1 MRGPQGNTGR
11 TVVLSVSARSPTFR
25 GVTVDLITSPS
36 PRGVLDHT
44 ARFLADRPA
53 GERTAA
59 VVPRA
64 YLKRELRDRL
74 LEIEGGGGWL
84 GARVLAFSE
93 LFEHYLNHLPGRPV
107 LTASQVRQVVA
118 ALIRQMH
125 AESEGRWFEGQ
136 VIGDRVSE
144 ATLRSLTR
152 LLLELEPADL
162 PVAELQ
168 ERLATGARSEELN
181 ARAREAVELFRR
193 YRARLEDGGYLGPR
207 GREVAA
213 AQAAAG
219 VRPPHGLTRFRV
231 LGIDGQ
237 FPTSPHVTWVEA
249 AASHPDVERV
259 EVVALL
265 PDDLPEEAWSVHANE
280 PLYERWTAGGAGD
293 ARTLVDPAAKGGE
306 DGDGGGRAAASVPRD
321 LEALGRAPFAFRR
334 GPAASSDAVR
344 GVRLP
349 DEQLELDWVAGEVKR
364 LALEEDVPLHEIAVV
379 SRDMARRAPDLE
391 RRLREMGVPS
401 VASYEA
407 RLTDVP
413 AVRAL
418 LLACRLPAE
427 GWPARDL
434 VALAESPYLLPD
446 VSPAV
451 LRRASRREDEP
462 DTGAGW
468 VDRLTRMVE
477 EVMEETD
484 LLVQSV
490 EDREVLESA
499 DALAAWVD
507 ALEGFAGGGE
517 QRPTEWVEGLA
528 SAVERWDLEDRIY
541 APHAKIDEEER
552 LRLARVDLDG
562 LNRLLHGANDWLR
575 GREVAGLED
584 LPMDAA
590 EFHAEL
596 REISSRERIRVSSY
610 PRRAVHLVG
619 PSQAGYR
626 SWSRVFVI
634 GLVDGVFPASR
645 ESDEHLLTEEERR
658 AVNLPTRAQRSARER
673 ILFQLAAGSARD
685 GLALTAPA
693 ADDRGK
699 ALVTSP
705 FLTHLGLRLEGFEV
719 EDLTARDVLPDGEE
733 DVRSERD
740 AELLA
745 TGRYRDV
752 TDAPAASRAE
762 IRKRLGDDALLR
774 GWLARAGTGRARR
787 AWAVARVRDDLERV
801 LRDDPW
807 EQTRLF
813 EDRPPFGE
821 YAGIFLPGEVPEWI
835 RSDEAAFS
843 PSAFRAY
850 RGCRFRFFLGTV
862 LGLRERAEEETGHRE
877 AGAFGTVQHRIL
889 EKLYRGL
896 LEADRLPPASG
907 EAIPA
912 MLDEL
917 EGVAR
922 EVLQETTGSGHEEL
936 WRLDRDVVVH
946 LLRRFVAWDLTEM
959 LRAERDPGHEGLR
972 TRIEGLERQLG
983 TRRQPVEVTALEE
996 TFRLRGTID
1005 RLEAVDDPRLAPESR
1020 AADGSLVIR
1029 DYKTGRW
1036 ARQPGPEQ
1044 FLEGKALQLPLYARM
1059 LRRHEEEYGGGRRHV
1074 YGFGV
1079 LTTADPTRSGRL
1091 DVRRAR
1097 VDDEGRV
1104 HLAADRQ
1111 LGDNPVLRAERAA
1124 LREAAGMVKEMRA
1137 GRFAPSPDPDA
1148 WSCPMGPL
1156 CCQRR
1161 RGGAAGRAGG
1171 RRFEMP
1177 LRIGREEYED
1187 LAGEPEATDGRVPDA
1202 GDPEPTGDGE
1212 AAE

>member
-1 MRGPQGNTGR
+1 M
-11 TVVLSVSARSPTFR
+11 TVE
-25 GVTVDLITSPS
+25 LITSPS

-74 LEIEGGGGWL
+74 LEAEGSGGWL
-84 GARVLAFSE
+84 GARVLTFSE
-93 LFEHYLNHLPGRPV
+93 LFDHYLNHLPGRPT

-118 ALIRQMH
+118 ALVRQMH
-125 AESEGRWFEGQ
+125 AESDGRWFEGQ
-136 VIGDRVSE
+136 VVGDRVSE

-168 ERLATGARSEELN
+168 ERLAAGARSEELD

-193 YRARLEDGGYLGPR
+193 YRARLESEGGYLGPK
-207 GREVAA
+207 GQEVAA
-213 AQAAAG
+213 ARSATD
-219 VRPPHGLTRFRV
+219 VPPPHGLTRFRV
-231 LGIDGQ
+231 LGVDGH
-237 FPTSPHVTWVEA
+237 FTTSPHVTWVEA
-249 AASHPDVERV
+249 AASHPRV
-259 EVVALL
+259 ESVQVVALL
-265 PDDLPEEAWSVHANE
+265 PEDLPEEAWSIHANE
-280 PLYERWTAGGAGD
+280 ALYERWTAEGAEAARRLIDPAREGSGAGD
-293 ARTLVDPAAKGGE
+293 GGPA
-306 DGDGGGRAAASVPRD
+306 GGGGTGEPEAGDAEAIPAD

-334 GPAASSDAVR
+334 PPAAATGAVR

-364 LALEEDVPLHEIAVV
+364 LALEEGVPLHEIAVV
-379 SRDMARRAPDLE
+379 ARDMGRRAPDLE

-401 VASYEA
+401 VASHET
-407 RLTDVP
+407 RLDEVP
-413 AVRAL
+413 AARAL
-418 LLACRLPAE
+418 LLAYRLPAE

-451 LRRASRREDEP
+451 LRRAARRREQP
-462 DTGAGW
+462 DTGRGW
-468 VDRLTRMVE
+468 VERLTELVE

-490 EDREVLESA
+490 EDREVLESG

-517 QRPTEWVEGLA
+517 QRPTEWVRGLA
-528 SAVERWDLEDRIY
+528 SAVERWGLEDRIY
-541 APHAKIDEEER
+541 AKHAKIDEDER

-584 LPMDAA
+584 LPMRAG

-596 REISSRERIRVSSY
+596 RQIASRERIRVSSY
-610 PRRAVHLVG
+610 PRRAVHLVD

-626 SWSRVFVI
+626 SWSRVFVV
-634 GLVDGVFPASR
+634 GLVDGVFPAAR
-645 ESDEHLLTEEERR
+645 GSDEHLLTEEERR
-658 AVNLPTRAQRSARER
+658 AVSLPTRAQRGARER
-673 ILFQLAAGSARD
+673 VLFQLAAGSARD
-685 GLALTAPA
+685 RLTLTAPA

-705 FLTHLGLRLEGFEV
+705 FLTHMRLRISGFEV
-719 EDLTARDVLPDGEE
+719 DDLTARDVLPDGEE

-745 TGRYRDV
+745 TARYRQA
-752 TDAPAASRAE
+752 TDASASGPAEVRERISS
-762 IRKRLGDDALLR
+762 DPLLR
-774 GWLARAGTGRARR
+774 GWLARPATDRARR

-801 LRDDPW
+801 LRENPW
-807 EQTRLF
+807 EQTQLF
-813 EDRPPFGE
+813 EDRPAFGE
-821 YAGIFLPGEVPEWI
+821 YAGIFLPGEVPGWI
-835 RSDEAAFS
+835 RSGEASFS

-850 RGCRFRFFLGTV
+850 RACRFRFFLGTV
-862 LGLRERAEEETGHRE
+862 VGLRERVEEETGHRE

-889 EKLYRGL
+889 ERLYRGL
-896 LEADRLPPASG
+896 VEEGRLPPASG
-907 EAIPA
+907 EEVSEI
-912 MLDEL
+912 LDEL
-917 EGVAR
+917 EVVAR
-922 EVLQETTGSGHEEL
+922 DVLQETTGSGHEEL
-936 WRLDRDVVVH
+936 WRLDRDVVVR
-946 LLRRFVAWDLTEM
+946 LLQRFVAWDLTEM
-959 LRAERDPGHEGLR
+959 LRADTDPEHEGLR
-972 TRIEGLERQLG
+972 TRIEGLEKRLG
-983 TRRQPVEVTALEE
+983 GSGQPVEVEALEE
-996 TFRLRGTID
+996 TFRLHGTVD
-1005 RLEAVDDPRLAPESR
+1005 RVEAVDDPRLAPESR
-1020 AADGSLVIR
+1020 AANGSLIVR

-1036 ARQPGPEQ
+1036 ARQPGGEQ
-1044 FLEGKALQLPLYARM
+1044 FLEGEALQLPLYARM
-1059 LRRHEEEYGGGRRHV
+1059 LRRHEEEHGEGPRHV
-1074 YGFGV
+1074 FGFGV
-1079 LTTADPTRSGRL
+1079 LTTADPTRSGSL
-1091 DVRRAR
+1091 DVRRVR
-1097 VDDEGRV
+1097 VGEGGRV
-1104 HLAADRQ
+1104 HLAADRE
-1111 LGDNPVLRAERAA
+1111 LGDNPVLRSERAA

-1148 WSCPMGPL
+1148 WGCPMGPL

-1161 RGGAAGRAGG
+1161 RGGAPPGGGR

-1177 LRIGREEYED
+1177 LRIGWDEYRRVSGDEVGA
-1187 LAGEPEATDGRVPDA
+1187 AGAENGTSADA
-1202 GDPEPTGDGE
+1202 DGE

>member
-1 MRGPQGNTGR
+1 M
-11 TVVLSVSARSPTFR
+11 TVE
-25 GVTVDLITSPS
+25 LITSPS

-74 LEIEGGGGWL
+74 LDVEEGGGWL
-84 GARVLAFSE
+84 GARVLTFSE
-93 LFEHYLNHLPGRPV
+93 LFDHYLNHLPGRPV

-193 YRARLEDGGYLGPR
+193 YRARLESGGYLGPR
-207 GREVAA
+207 GQEVAA
-213 AQAAAG
+213 AGSASQVA
-219 VRPPHGLTRFRV
+219 PPHGLARFRV
-231 LGIDGQ
+231 LGVDGQ
-237 FPTSPHVTWVEA
+237 FPTSPHVTWIEA

-265 PDDLPEEAWSVHANE
+265 PDDLPEEAWAVHANE
-280 PLYERWTAGGAGD
+280 PLYERWTAEGAEA
-293 ARTLVDPAAKGGE
+293 ARTLIDPASGA
-306 DGDGGGRAAASVPRD
+306 DSNGDGGPDREPVPRD

-334 GPAASSDAVR
+334 RPVESAGAVR

-379 SRDMARRAPDLE
+379 ARDMARRAPDLE

-418 LLACRLPAE
+418 LLAYRLPAE

-451 LRRASRREDEP
+451 LRRAARREEEP
-462 DTGAGW
+462 DTGEGW
-468 VDRLTRMVE
+468 VERLTEMVE

-528 SAVERWDLEDRIY
+528 SAVERWDLEDRVY

-596 REISSRERIRVSSY
+596 REIASRERIRVSSY

-634 GLVDGVFPASR
+634 GLVDGVFPAAR
-645 ESDEHLLTEEERR
+645 ESDEYLLTEEERR

-673 ILFQLAAGSARD
+673 LLFQLAAGSARD
-685 GLALTAPA
+685 RLTLTAPA

-705 FLTHLGLRLEGFEV
+705 FLTHLGLRLDDFEV
-719 EDLTARDVLPDGEE
+719 TDLTARDVLPGDEG

-745 TGRYRDV
+745 TARYREV
-752 TDAPAASRAE
+752 TDDPAASPAE
-762 IRKRLGDDALLR
+762 VRKRMTDDALLR
-774 GWLARAGTGRARR
+774 GWLGRPGTDRARS
-787 AWAVARVRDDLERV
+787 AWAVARMRDDLERV
-801 LRDDPW
+801 LRENPW

-813 EDRPPFGE
+813 EDRPAFGE
-821 YAGIFLPGEVPEWI
+821 YAGLFLPAEVPEWI
-835 RSDEAAFS
+835 RSEEATFS
-843 PSAFRAY
+843 PSAFRSY

-862 LGLRERAEEETGHRE
+862 LGLRERVEAETGHGE

-889 EKLYRGL
+889 EKLYRRL
-896 LEADRLPPASG
+896 LDEGRLPPSSG
-907 EAIPA
+907 EAIPRI
-912 MLDEL
+912 LDEL
-917 EGVAR
+917 EEVAR

-959 LRAERDPGHEGLR
+959 LRAEEDPGHGGLR
-972 TRIEGLERQLG
+972 TRIEGLERRLG
-983 TRRQPVEVTALEE
+983 TGRRPVEVEALEE

-1005 RLEAVDDPRLAPESR
+1005 RVEAVDDPRLAPESR
-1020 AADGSLVIR
+1020 AANGSLVIR

-1059 LRRHEEEYGGGRRHV
+1059 LRRHEEEYGEGRRHI

-1079 LTTADPTRSGRL
+1079 LTTANPTRSGRL

-1104 HLAADRQ
+1104 HLTADRQ

-1137 GRFAPSPDPDA
+1137 GRFAPSPDPDT
-1148 WSCPMGPL
+1148 WGCPMGPL

-1161 RGGAAGRAGG
+1161 RGGATGAGGG

-1177 LRIGREEYED
+1177 LRIGWDEYRRI
-1187 LAGEPEATDGRVPDA
+1187 APDA
-1202 GDPEPTGDGE
+1202 AEGAEDGAPADAGGE

>member
-1 MRGPQGNTGR
+1 
-11 TVVLSVSARSPTFR
+11 
-25 GVTVDLITSPS
+25 VTVELITSPS

-74 LEIEGGGGWL
+74 LEVEGTGGWL
-84 GARVLAFSE
+84 GARVLTFSE
-93 LFEHYLNHLPGRPV
+93 LFDHYLNHLPGRPV

-125 AESEGRWFEGQ
+125 VESEGRWFEGQ

-168 ERLATGARSEELN
+168 ERLAAGAQSEELN

-193 YRARLEDGGYLGPR
+193 YRARLESEGGYLGPK

-213 AQAAAG
+213 AQAASE
-219 VRPPHGLTRFRV
+219 VPPPHGLTRFRV
-231 LGIDGQ
+231 LGVDGQ
-237 FPTSPHVTWVEA
+237 FPTSPHVAWVEA
-249 AASHPDVERV
+249 AASHPEVERV
-259 EVVALL
+259 EVVAVL
-265 PDDLPEEAWSVHANE
+265 PEDLPEEAWAVHANE
-280 PLYERWTAGGAGD
+280 PLYERWTAEGAEA
-293 ARTLVDPAAKGGE
+293 ARTLIDPAGGE
-306 DGDGGGRAAASVPRD
+306 GGEASTAADGGVGMPELPPD
-321 LEALGRAPFAFRR
+321 LEALGRSPFAFRR
-334 GPAASSDAVR
+334 EPAPATGSVR

-364 LALEEDVPLHEIAVV
+364 LALEEDVPPHEIAVV
-379 SRDMARRAPDLE
+379 ARDMGRRAPDLE

-407 RLTDVP
+407 RLADVP

-418 LLACRLPAE
+418 LLAYRLPAE

-451 LRRASRREDEP
+451 LRRAARREEEP
-462 DTGAGW
+462 DTGQGW
-468 VDRLTRMVE
+468 VDRLTEMVE

-507 ALEGFAGGGE
+507 ALERIAGGGE
-517 QRPTEWVEGLA
+517 QRPTEWAEGLA
-528 SAVERWDLEDRIY
+528 SAVERWDLEERIY

-584 LPMDAA
+584 LPMGAG

-596 REISSRERIRVSSY
+596 RDIASRERIRVSSY

-626 SWSRVFVI
+626 SWSRVFVV
-634 GLVDGVFPASR
+634 GLVDGVFPAAR
-645 ESDEHLLTEEERR
+645 ESDEYLLTEEERR

-673 ILFQLAAGSARD
+673 MLFQLAAGAARD
-685 GLALTAPA
+685 GLTLTAPA

-705 FLTHLGLRLEGFEV
+705 FLTHLGLRLEDFGV
-719 EDLTARDVLPDGEE
+719 EDLTARDVLPAAEE

-745 TGRYRDV
+745 TGRYREV
-752 TDAPAASRAE
+752 TDEPAASRAE
-762 IRKRLGDDALLR
+762 TEERIGGDALLR
-774 GWLARAGTGRARR
+774 GWLARPGTERARR

-801 LRDDPW
+801 LRENPW

-813 EDRPPFGE
+813 EDRPAFGE
-821 YAGIFLPGEVPEWI
+821 HAGLFLPSEVPEWI
-835 RSDEAAFS
+835 RSEEASFS
-843 PSAFRAY
+843 PSSFRAY

-862 LGLRERAEEETGHRE
+862 LGLRERVEEETGHRE

-889 EKLYRGL
+889 EELYRGL
-896 LEADRLPPASG
+896 LDRGRLPPSSR
-907 EAIPA
+907 EEIPEI
-912 MLDEL
+912 LEEL

-922 EVLQETTGSGHEEL
+922 SVLQETTGSGHEEL

-946 LLRRFVAWDLTEM
+946 LLERFVAWDLTEM
-959 LRAERDPGHEGLR
+959 LRADRDPEYGGIR
-972 TRIEGLERQLG
+972 TRIEGLERRLG
-983 TRRQPVEVTALEE
+983 SGRRPVEVEALEE
-996 TFRLRGTID
+996 TFRLHGTID
-1005 RLEAVDDPRLAPESR
+1005 RVEAVDDPRLAPESR
-1020 AADGSLVIR
+1020 AASGSLVIR

-1059 LRRHEEEYGGGRRHV
+1059 LRRHEEEYGDGPRHI

-1079 LTTADPTRSGRL
+1079 LTTANPTRSGRL
-1091 DVRRAR
+1091 DVRRVR
-1097 VDDEGRV
+1097 LDDEGRV
-1104 HLAADRQ
+1104 HLAADRE
-1111 LGDNPVLRAERAA
+1111 LGDNPVLRSERAA

-1137 GRFAPSPDPDA
+1137 GRFAPSPDPDT
-1148 WSCPMGPL
+1148 WGCPMGTL

-1161 RGGAAGRAGG
+1161 RGGATGG
-1171 RRFEMP
+1171 GGARRFEMP
-1177 LRIGREEYED
+1177 LRIGWDEYREIAD
-1187 LAGEPEATDGRVPDA
+1187 D
-1202 GDPEPTGDGE
+1202 
-1212 AAE
+1212 AAEISA

>member
-1 MRGPQGNTGR
+1 M
-11 TVVLSVSARSPTFR
+11 
-25 GVTVDLITSPS
+25 TVDLITSPS

-74 LEIEGGGGWL
+74 LEAEGSGGWL
-84 GARVLAFSE
+84 GARILTFSE
-93 LFEHYLNHLPGRPV
+93 LFDHYLNHLPGRPV

-118 ALIRQMH
+118 ALIRKMH

-213 AQAAAG
+213 AQAASE
-219 VRPPHGLTRFRV
+219 VTPPHGLTRFRV
-231 LGIDGQ
+231 LGVDGQ

-249 AASHPDVERV
+249 AASQPDVERV
-259 EVVALL
+259 EVVTLL
-265 PDDLPEEAWSVHANE
+265 PDDLPAEAWAVHANE
-280 PLYERWTAGGAGD
+280 PLYERWTAGGAED
-293 ARTLVDPAAKGGE
+293 ARRLIDPAAE
-306 DGDGGGRAAASVPRD
+306 RDGDGPAGTSVPRD

-334 GPAASSDAVR
+334 DSAASSGAAR

-349 DEQLELDWVAGEVKR
+349 DEQLELEWVAGEVKR

-379 SRDMARRAPDLE
+379 ARDMARRAPDLE

-407 RLTDVP
+407 RLADVP

-418 LLACRLPAE
+418 LLAYRLPAE
-427 GWPARDL
+427 GWPVRDL

-451 LRRASRREDEP
+451 LRRAARREEEP
-462 DTGAGW
+462 DSGQGW
-468 VDRLTRMVE
+468 VDRLTEMVE

-507 ALEGFAGGGE
+507 ALEGFAGAGE

-584 LPMDAA
+584 LPMEAD

-596 REISSRERIRVSSY
+596 REISSREQIRLSSY

-645 ESDEHLLTEEERR
+645 ESDEYLLTEEERR

-673 ILFQLAAGSARD
+673 ILFQLAAGSARER
-685 GLALTAPA
+685 LTLTAPA

-705 FLTHLGLRLEGFEV
+705 FLTHLGLRLDDFGV
-719 EDLTARDVLPDGEE
+719 EDLTARDVLPDDEE

-745 TGRYRDV
+745 TRRYREV
-752 TDAPAASRAE
+752 TDDPAARRTE
-762 IRKRLGDDALLR
+762 IRKRLENDALLR
-774 GWLARAGTGRARR
+774 GWLARPGTDRARS
-787 AWAVARVRDDLERV
+787 AWGVARVRDDLERV
-801 LRDDPW
+801 LRENPW

-813 EDRPPFGE
+813 EDRPALGE

-835 RSDEAAFS
+835 RSEEAAFS

-862 LGLRERAEEETGHRE
+862 LGLRERVEEETGHRE

-889 EKLYRGL
+889 EQLYRRM
-896 LEADRLPPASG
+896 LEEDRLPPESG
-907 EAIPA
+907 EAIPGI
-912 MLDEL
+912 MDEL

-959 LRAERDPGHEGLR
+959 LRADRDPGYEGLR
-972 TRIEGLERQLG
+972 TRIEGLERRLG
-983 TRRQPVEVTALEE
+983 GRRQPVEVEALEE
-996 TFRLRGTID
+996 DFRLRGTID
-1005 RLEAVDDPRLAPESR
+1005 RVEAVDDPRLAPESR
-1020 AADGSLVIR
+1020 AANGSLVIC

-1044 FLEGKALQLPLYARM
+1044 FLEGKALQLPLYAHM
-1059 LRRHEEEYGGGRRHV
+1059 LRRHEEEHGSGRRHI

-1079 LTTADPTRSGRL
+1079 LTTANPTRSGRL
-1091 DVRRAR
+1091 DVRRVR

-1104 HLAADRQ
+1104 HLTAHRQ

-1137 GRFAPSPDPDA
+1137 GRFAPSPDPDT

-1161 RGGAAGRAGG
+1161 RGGATRAGGG

-1177 LRIGREEYED
+1177 LRIGWDEYEE
-1187 LAGEPEATDGRVPDA
+1187 LVGEAGASGGRGADA
-1202 GDPEPTGDGE
+1202 GDAGGE